1 MPLQNTQIGAFV
13 KGDYS
18 SALDLTTALAT
29 HNLTAGTPF
38 DNGTGAGQVDK
49 IFSDTRTLTASSTEN
64 LDLAGTLVDA
74 FGATVTFVRVKG
86 LFVRASTGNT
96 NNVIVGANV
105 AANAW
110 ATLFGP
116 AGASGGTITLRPGA
130 FFAAGCGSADATGW
144 AVTAGTGDLL
154 VVTNSA
160 GGTSVTYDVVVIGCS
175 A

>member
-1 MPLQNTQIGAFV
+1 MPLANTQIGAFL

-18 SALDLTTALAT
+18 SALDLTTALAS

-38 DNGTGAGQVDK
+38 DNGVGAGQVDK
-49 IFSDTRTLTASSTEN
+49 IFSDTRTLSASATEN
-64 LDLAGTLVDA
+64 LDLAGSLVDA
-74 FGATVTFVRVKG
+74 FGATITFARVKA
-86 LFVRASTGNT
+86 LLIRAATGNT
-96 NNVIVGANV
+96 NNVVVGANV

-110 ATLFGP
+110 GTLFGP
-116 AGASGGTITLRPGA
+116 TGASGGTVTVRPGA
-130 FFAAGCGSADATGW
+130 FIAVGCGAADATGW